1 MNRSLSAAAS
11 LSLFVFSMYAQNAPP
26 SLQGRVTYPDG
37 SPVANAP
44 IQVKRKPG
52 GALARTR
59 SDANGIYKFT
69 GLAAGQWDLSLSM
82 PCCAYAAV
90 EKEVEI
96 PAAKSRQL
104 DISLVETINGST
116 LGDDPARNADAMRKR
131 QHVPAGPAPRTA
143 SGLPDLSGVW
153 LLTDDPYPE
162 EPQLLPAAEAR
173 RAALA
178 KDPHNQPHNRCLP
191 GPPPLPGAS
200 SPFIAK
206 IVQSPSVLVAMF
218 EDYPGFRQ
226 IFLDGRKHP
235 AEMNPSW
242 MGHSIGRWEDT
253 TLVVDTVGFNDQSL
267 LGGIGG
273 GPYPHTEALRMTE
286 RYRRTDYGH
295 MELRVTFED
304 PQAFAKPY
312 HENLTMTLAPREELL
327 EFVCENN
334 KPEHLVAN
342 Q

>member
-1 MNRSLSAAAS
+1 MNRSLIAAAS
-11 LSLFVFSMYAQNAPP
+11 LPFFVLAMPAQTAPV

-37 SPVANAP
+37 SPVPNAP
-44 IQVKRKPG
+44 IQVKHKPD
-52 GALARTR
+52 GAFVRTR
-59 SDANGIYKFT
+59 SDARGLYKFA
-69 GLAAGQWDLSLSM
+69 GLASGKWELSLQM
-82 PCCAYAAV
+82 PCCAYSDV
-90 EKEVEI
+90 DKEVDI
-96 PAAKSRQL
+96 AAGKGQQL

-116 LGDDPARNADAMRKR
+116 LGDDPGRTADAMRKR

-143 SGLPDLSGVW
+143 TGVPDLSGVW

-162 EPQLLPAAEAR
+162 EPQLLPAAAAR
-173 RAALA
+173 QAALV

-191 GPPPLPGAS
+191 GPPPLPGAA

-242 MGHSIGRWEDT
+242 MGHSTGHWENDI
-253 TLVVDTVGFNDQSL
+253 LVVDTVGFNDQSP

-273 GPYPHTEALRMTE
+273 GSFPHSEALHMTE
-286 RYRRTDYGH
+286 RYRRNDYGH

-312 HENLTMTLAPREELL
+312 QENLTMTLAPQEELI

-334 KPEHLVAN
+334 KPEHLVARP
-342 Q
+342 